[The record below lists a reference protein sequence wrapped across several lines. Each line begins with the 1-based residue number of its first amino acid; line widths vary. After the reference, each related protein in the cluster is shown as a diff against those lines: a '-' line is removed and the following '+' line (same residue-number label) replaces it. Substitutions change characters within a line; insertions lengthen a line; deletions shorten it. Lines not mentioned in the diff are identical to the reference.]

1 LSKLKDKLNDWSTF
15 ICTPILKHEHMSDSN
30 DKITRALIV
39 KFLSECFHYPDNE
52 QINALKDY
60 KDKLPDRYS
69 DIIVKIEDIK
79 EMQVD
84 YSRLFVGPFEL
95 LSAPYGS
102 VYLEDGRK
110 TLGDSTMDVVQF
122 YQQENLSLQFKELP
136 DHIAVELEFLYFLMA
151 KELMFL
157 DNDDLEQSKLCLE
170 KQKQFINRHLAN
182 WINDFTDLIIQNANS
197 DFYSQVAGCLK
208 QEINDLQYNANKDC
222 KFKGD

>member
-1 LSKLKDKLNDWSTF
+1 
-15 ICTPILKHEHMSDSN
+15 MSDSN
-30 DKITRALIV
+30 DKITKALIV

-52 QINALKDY
+52 QINALMDY
-60 KDKLPDRYS
+60 KDKLPERYS
-69 DIIVKIEDIK
+69 DIIDKIGDIK

-110 TLGDSTMDVVQF
+110 TFGDSTMDVVQF

-136 DHIAVELEFLYFLMA
+136 DHIAVELEFLYYLMA

-157 DNDDLEQSKLCLE
+157 DNDDLEESNFCLE

-182 WINDFTDLIIQNANS
+182 WINDFTDLVIENANS
-197 DFYSQVAGCLK
+197 DFYSRLAGCLK
-208 QEINDLQYNANKDC
+208 EEINELQSIAN
-222 KFKGD
+222 